1 MLHRYMK
8 NNKGQSLVEFAL
20 VIPVFLL
27 LLFGIVEFGRAWEMM
42 NVATSAAREGA
53 RVAAVTGPNVAGATS
68 AAQRILSA
76 GNVTNAT
83 ISVTGPDANNEV
95 QVTVTVNYTPITN
108 FIPGL
113 GPIPITRT
121 TSMRWEG

>member
-1 MLHRYMK
+1 MLFKYIK
-8 NNKGQSLVEFAL
+8 SNKGQSLVEFAL

-27 LLFGIVEFGRAWEMM
+27 LLFGIVEFGRAWETM

-53 RVAAVTGPNVAGATS
+53 RVAAVTGPNVGSATS
-68 AAQRILSA
+68 AAQRILTA
-76 GNVTNAT
+76 GNINNAT
-83 ISVTGPDANNEV
+83 ISVSGPDANHEV